1 MQPLMITSGQ
11 MAENCNS
18 VLHYM
23 DCPVTGL
30 AKGELVEMVD

>member
-11 MAENCNS
+11 MAENYNS

-23 DCPVTGL
+23 GCPVTGFT
-30 AKGELVEMVD
+30 KGELVEVVD